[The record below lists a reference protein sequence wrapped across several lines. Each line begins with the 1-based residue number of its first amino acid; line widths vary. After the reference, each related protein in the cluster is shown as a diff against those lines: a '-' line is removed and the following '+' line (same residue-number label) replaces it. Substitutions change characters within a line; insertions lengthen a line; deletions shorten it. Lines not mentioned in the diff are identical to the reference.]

1 MYLTQLPT
9 FEIEILK
16 IIGSYS
22 ENEFILGKNN
32 KVINIKYLCN
42 HCETYQIQE
51 NYQKFIPKN
60 YQDFNRLMENIYSD
74 ELRCELPSIYNSEN
88 DKGYIGVN
96 DTLDLKYI
104 LCIKCF
110 TILIHKPILGLSS
123 LPLIVDELDELDEL
137 YERQTFSDNE
147 TDSINLD
154 KIVKQHL
161 KSNDIKKINN
171 LFFEEKYKND
181 MKKLIKKH
189 DYKIYDLNTLKK
201 FYEHF
206 NFKRKKHL
214 KDSRIQYMYLKDK
227 RMQRKKRKWN
237 FLPKFFKKK
246 K

>member
-1 MYLTQLPT
+1 MYYTQLPN
-9 FEIEILK
+9 FETEVLK

-51 NYQKFIPKN
+51 NYQKFIPTSYK
-60 YQDFNRLMENIYSD
+60 DFNKLMENIYSH
-74 ELRCELPSIYNSEN
+74 ELECEIN
-88 DKGYIGVN
+88 D
-96 DTLDLKYI
+96 DLNPEHL

-110 TILIHKPILGLSS
+110 ITLIHKPILGLSS

-227 RMQRKKRKWN
+227 RIQRKKRKWN
-237 FLPKFFKKK
+237 FLPKFLKKK
-246 K
+246 YK

>member
-51 NYQKFIPKN
+51 NYQKIIPKN

-74 ELRCELPSIYNSEN
+74 ELRCELPSIYNSE
-88 DKGYIGVN
+88 N

-123 LPLIVDELDELDEL
+123 LPLIVDELDEL

-147 TDSINLD
+147 TD
-154 KIVKQHL
+154 
-161 KSNDIKKINN
+161 
-171 LFFEEKYKND
+171 
-181 MKKLIKKH
+181 
-189 DYKIYDLNTLKK
+189 
-201 FYEHF
+201 
-206 NFKRKKHL
+206 
-214 KDSRIQYMYLKDK
+214 
-227 RMQRKKRKWN
+227 
-237 FLPKFFKKK
+237 
-246 K
+246 